1 MSDNIVRPIHQMVD
15 NVLNCLERLEKQ
27 LELMEKI
34 IEREPGNQDEPY
46 EEARGPDSLPRQ
58 ILKE

>member
-34 IEREPGNQDEPY
+34 IEREPGNQERS
-46 EEARGPDSLPRQ
+46 EENDT
-58 ILKE
+58 